1 MKKRI
6 IAMMLVLAAAACTQ
20 DSDYI
25 DIPTTQVK
33 NTLTVEG
40 VQGLKLESYI
50 VTNQVKINSKL
61 PSAGTYKIKIYD
73 FNGEVVS
80 QEKIEGKEGDNIL
93 SIYVSALPVSSYSVE
108 LQTADNKVIG
118 KEFFSIQ
125 TK

>member
-6 IAMMLVLAAAACTQ
+6 VAIMLVLAAAACTQ
-20 DSDYI
+20 DPEYI
-25 DIPTTQVK
+25 DIPKASV
-33 NTLTVEG
+33 NNALVIEG
-40 VQGLKLESYI
+40 VEGLKLESYI

-61 PSAGTYKIKIYD
+61 PVAGTYKIKIYD

-80 QEKIEGKEGDNIL
+80 QENIEGKEGDNIL
-93 SIYVSALPVSSYSVE
+93 NIYVSALPVSSYTVE

-118 KEFFSIQ
+118 RELFSIQ

>member
-6 IAMMLVLAAAACTQ
+6 IAIMLVLAAAACTQ
-20 DSDYI
+20 DPEYI
-25 DIPTTQVK
+25 DIPKQTN
-33 NTLTVEG
+33 NTLVINE
-40 VQGLKLESYI
+40 VQGLKLESYV

-61 PSAGTYKIKIYD
+61 PVAGTYKIKIYD
-73 FNGEVVS
+73 FNREIVS

-93 SIYVSALPVSSYSVE
+93 TIYVSSLPVSSYSVE

-118 KEFFSIQ
+118 REFFSIQ